1 MTDLPLH
8 VPLLRAAFGVCGRDD
23 ARPRHGAPLMTTG
36 DRLGDVVGDAIGDA
50 AVGAT
55 LGAAVVL
62 GRAT

>member
-1 MTDLPLH
+1 MH
-8 VPLLRAAFGVCGRDD
+8 
-23 ARPRHGAPLMTTG
+23 ARGHGAPLMTTG